1 MFSRKGISTIGLFVF
16 SLSANAYISHD
27 EVVKRFQNK
36 NFSLNSNFSE
46 QFETLSVSEVV
57 PKHLQDQQKVY
68 NHKSNIIFENV
79 KNISDLR
86 HRDTKVVR
94 QIGPRCSAYGLVAG
108 IENLLGNPDQV
119 KLSQSHLFSTYRKYS
134 SEKAVYAAKRMA
146 ITEYKYWPHTRKWVP
161 KRGYKKNAHTVLT
174 DISYINNDVKKA
186 VKALDEGRPVY
197 LGMSVTRSM
206 GKCDAVMDPHSSP
219 TGGGH
224 AINISGYGL
233 DSSIPGGGYFIIKN
247 SWGSKC
253 GDEGYQYMPFNYCMN
268 GGSQYCIMW
277 DIQGA
282 KTKFAG
288 VSDVEPKEVAFETS
302 QIQLDIKKKK
312 SWLSKSTNV
321 KVRFWGDSRHIKQ
334 VDKILVSFQKSGN
347 TFKFTRK
354 VDEFKFKFKTR
365 NDSSKI
371 TVYYHL
377 KNGNWVIQDYKI

>member
-1 MFSRKGISTIGLFVF
+1 MLSGKGFSTIGLLLLSF
-16 SLSANAYISHD
+16 SANAYISHD

-36 NFSLNSNFSE
+36 NFSITKGI
-46 QFETLSVSEVV
+46 ETQAETVGLSEVV
-57 PKHLQDQQKVY
+57 PTHLQAKQIKY
-68 NHKSNIIFENV
+68 SNKTILTFENV
-79 KNISDLR
+79 KNNSDLR

-108 IENLLGNPDQV
+108 MENLLGNPDQV
-119 KLSQSHLFSTYRKYS
+119 KLSQSHLFSNYRKYS
-134 SEKAVYAAKRMA
+134 SETAVHAAKRMA
-146 ITEYKYWPHTRKWVP
+146 ITEYKYWPHTRKWIP
-161 KRGYKKNAHTVLT
+161 KKGYKKNAHTVLT

-206 GKCDAVMDPHSSP
+206 GKCDAVMDPHSGA

-224 AINISGYGL
+224 AINISGYGI

-253 GDEGYQYMPFNYCMN
+253 GDNGYQYMPFNYCMN

-277 DIQGA
+277 DVQGV

-288 VSDVEPKEVAFETS
+288 VSDVVPEEVAFETS
-302 QIQLDIKKKK
+302 EIQLDISKKKNWYNK
-312 SWLSKSTNV
+312 TNKV
-321 KVRFWGDSRHIKQ
+321 KVKFWGDSRHIKQ

-347 TFKFTRK
+347 TYKFTRK
-354 VDEFKFKFKTR
+354 VDEFKFSFKTKS
-365 NDSSKI
+365 DKTKI

-377 KNGNWVIQDYKI
+377 KDGNWVIQDYKI